1 MHIKSLFFPNK
12 LSEVFTPNTVAKL
25 TYVKR
30 KNIDDDL
37 ENYLCLAGK
46 QIFLYGHSGGGKTTL
61 LRNKL
66 KSIKRNY
73 ILTHCES
80 KTTFEELILQTFDQL
95 ERYYISEKS
104 SSTTNKVSS
113 ELKAEFTSINSSI
126 EKVSSLK
133 EQRILPV
140 QLSPQKLAKF
150 LGEINSV
157 WVIEDF
163 HKVSVTEK
171 KRIADVIK
179 IFIDSANDYEN
190 VKIICIGAVGTAREL
205 IELDNNLS
213 NRVAEL
219 FVPLLTDNQIKEIIL
234 KGTKLLNIHI
244 ENDLVDKIV
253 YYSNNLASVTHG
265 LCYDICKEN
274 EIIKEGVFT
283 RKLNEDSFLR
293 AVNSFVRKNSDTFKK
308 IFDEISSKDFGWYI
322 LKTFE
327 NSEKEYLNLE
337 EIFYGINIHKRP
349 AKHELEDYLTLLSS
363 PEYKEIVRY
372 DSSSKKYCISSP
384 LFKTF
389 IKMKM
394 ALDKTEQNEVHKRQ
408 LNKKNKKY
416 SLERGSKELIFDE
429 AFFEIFNKNL
439 DILIQQRISESKQV
453 KIKNVLFNNDKK

>member
-1 MHIKSLFFPNK
+1 MHLKSVFFPNK
-12 LSEVFTPNTVAKL
+12 LSEVFTPNTIAKL

-80 KTTFEELILQTFDQL
+80 KTTFEDLILQTFDQL
-95 ERYYISEKS
+95 EKFYITEKS
-104 SSTTNKVSS
+104 TTSSAKISS
-113 ELKAEFTSINSSI
+113 ELKAEFTSINTSV
-126 EKVSSLK
+126 ERVNTYK

-157 WVIEDF
+157 WIIEDF
-163 HKVSVTEK
+163 HKVSITEK

-190 VKIICIGAVGTAREL
+190 VKIICVGAVGTAREL

-219 FVPLLTDNQIKEIIL
+219 AVPLLSDEEIKEIIL
-234 KGTKLLNIHI
+234 KGTKLLNVHI
-244 ENDLVDKIV
+244 ESDLVDKIV

-274 EIIKEGVFT
+274 EITREGVFT

-327 NSEKEYLNLE
+327 NSEKEYLNLD

-349 AKHELEDYLTLLSS
+349 TKHELENYLILLSS
-363 PEYKEIVRY
+363 AEFKEIIRY
-372 DSSSKKYCISSP
+372 DLSSKKYCISSP

-394 ALDKTEQNEVHKRQ
+394 ALDRREQHEVHRRQ
-408 LNKKNKKY
+408 INKKNKKY
-416 SLERGSKELIFDE
+416 SLERGTKELVFDE
-429 AFFEIFNKNL
+429 IFFEIFNKNL
-439 DILIQQRISESKQV
+439 DFLIQQRIKER
-453 KIKNVLFNNDKK
+453 KNK